1 MSLAREDGFAPLNAY
16 GFLSDGQAGA
26 LVAADGHVDWLAA
39 PWMDRSPLCAALLDP
54 AQGGT
59 LELEPAVPY
68 ESEQRYV
75 EGTLVLETT
84 FRCADSVVR
93 VTDALNRSFG
103 GPLPW
108 TELARR
114 VEVVGDPVPMRWRI
128 QLGHRLGS
136 VRPWAERLGDTI
148 YLHDSS
154 ARLAVVTDRAGEP
167 QIQDAMVSGEFIA
180 EADAP
185 ALVALVVAEDTPLI
199 VPEPAAV
206 QHRLDRTVG
215 FWREWCQ
222 EIDYDGP
229 HADEVRRSALVIK
242 GLTRAPMEGLM
253 AALTTSLP
261 ERVGGK
267 RNFDYRFGWVRDAS
281 FALDAMSRL
290 DLFEEVQGALAWLL
304 RAVRRTAPEVRSM
317 YTVEGEPAPAAMDSL
332 EWLPGYRGSRPVN
345 VGNTAASQLQLG
357 GYGDLM
363 DAVWRY
369 CSGRARLDHDDAHAL
384 ATLIDHTCDIWR
396 SEDAGIWELG
406 NQAHYTISKIGCWVA
421 IDRGIRLAEQQ
432 QLPTLE
438 LVRWRSEREAVH
450 RWVDENC
457 WSEVKQSYT
466 FYAGTDELDVAVLLA
481 ARTGFLAPDDPR
493 LASTIAAI
501 RTELSAGGPL
511 LYRYSGQ
518 QEKEGAFL
526 ACTFWLIEAMSI
538 AGQKDEAEKLLDE
551 ALGLCGPTGL
561 FSEEIDPAD
570 GALLGNIP
578 QVLSHL
584 AVIGGTLAVHGSS
597 GQGA

>member
-1 MSLAREDGFAPLNAY
+1 MSLAREDGFAPLNGY

-26 LVAADGHVDWLAA
+26 LVAADGRVDWLAA

-75 EGTLVLETT
+75 EGTLVLETM
-84 FRCADSVVR
+84 FRCADSIVR
-93 VTDALNRSFG
+93 VTDALNRSVG

-167 QIQDAMVSGEFIA
+167 QIQDAMVSGEFTA

-261 ERVGGK
+261 ERIGGK

-396 SEDAGIWELG
+396 SEDAGIW
-406 NQAHYTISKIGCWVA
+406 
-421 IDRGIRLAEQQ
+421 
-432 QLPTLE
+432 
-438 LVRWRSEREAVH
+438 
-450 RWVDENC
+450 
-457 WSEVKQSYT
+457 
-466 FYAGTDELDVAVLLA
+466 
-481 ARTGFLAPDDPR
+481 
-493 LASTIAAI
+493 
-501 RTELSAGGPL
+501 
-511 LYRYSGQ
+511 
-518 QEKEGAFL
+518 
-526 ACTFWLIEAMSI
+526 
-538 AGQKDEAEKLLDE
+538 
-551 ALGLCGPTGL
+551 
-561 FSEEIDPAD
+561 
-570 GALLGNIP
+570 
-578 QVLSHL
+578 
-584 AVIGGTLAVHGSS
+584 
-597 GQGA
+597 